1 MNNLAPTIKTLIPDI
16 QSAWFEYKNKRVKA
30 FPQHALRA
38 SSIGHPCDRFHY
50 HSIKDWNKKTLHGAV
65 LQSIFDEGNT
75 HETETIKTLVEIG
88 FTVVEQQRAF
98 NIETPL
104 ITGHIDGIIRW
115 EGTDYP
121 FDIKTMGEYDFRKIN
136 SAEDL
141 LYSKKL
147 HQRKYPGQ
155 LQIYLLQLGLEIGCF
170 ILKNKLTGEI
180 KPIWM
185 EIDYDYCEKLLKRAE
200 RVYEA
205 LSKQTPPERYPDFSI
220 CSKCDFRELCL
231 PDLKTGDGVRVL
243 DDMEMASLLERRDQL
258 KEVAEEYSELDD
270 QIKEHFKV
278 FGTGENICGDYV
290 VKVSEVNT
298 TKKVPLTWNE
308 VKSSYFKTQIVRV
321 KK

>member
-1 MNNLAPTIKTLIPDI
+1 MNNLAPTIKSSVPDI
-16 QSAWFEYKNKRVKA
+16 EAAWKEYKKKKIRVK
-30 FPQHALRA
+30 PQNNLRS
-38 SSIGHPCDRFHY
+38 SSIGNPCDRFHY
-50 HSIKDWNKKTLHGAV
+50 HSIKDWRHRPLHDEIR
-65 LQSIFDEGNT
+65 QSIFDEGEL
-75 HETETIKTLVEIG
+75 HEKDAIITMMNLGYQIVEH
-88 FTVVEQQRAF
+88 QREF
-98 NIETPL
+98 QIDKPL
-104 ITGHIDGIIRW
+104 ITGHIDGILRW
-115 EGTDYP
+115 EGVDYP
-121 FDIKTMGEYDFRKIN
+121 FDIKSMDRVIYNKIK
-136 SAEDL
+136 SIEDL
-141 LYSKKL
+141 LYSKSL
-147 HQRKYPGQ
+147 YQRQYAGQ
-155 LQIYLLQLGLEIGCF
+155 LQMYLLMNAEEIGCF
-170 ILKNKLTGEI
+170 ILKNKSTGQL
-180 KPIWM
+180 KPLWM
-185 EIDYDYCEKLLKRAE
+185 EIDYDYCEKILKRAE

-278 FGTGENICGDYV
+278 FGTGESICGDYV